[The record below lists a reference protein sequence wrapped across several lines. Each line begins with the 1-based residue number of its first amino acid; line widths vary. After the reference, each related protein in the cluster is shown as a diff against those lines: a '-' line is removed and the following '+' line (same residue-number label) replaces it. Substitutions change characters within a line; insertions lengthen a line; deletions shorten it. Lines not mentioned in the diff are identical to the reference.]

1 MSEKRELSNL
11 FYVLNKMGI
20 GDLTANH
27 ASILSQNKKGYYINK
42 HKYLFSQVNQNN
54 LVFVSLKDN
63 YSTKY
68 KHVNKAGFHI
78 HKYLHNSIA
87 KPKAILHTHTVNGI
101 AISCLKNGFNTKL
114 NQSSMRFHNK
124 IEYFKYNGMVVDD
137 KEGIK
142 LKKIIKKDTKL
153 IILRNHG
160 IILIGESIDEIFH
173 LNYHFEK
180 CAEVQLLLGNK
191 VLNHSNNKLAKLT
204 SLQHGSFGKIGSM
217 SWSAIK
223 KQLNL

>member
-63 YSTKY
+63 YSKKY

-87 KPKAILHTHTVNGI
+87 KPKHTPHTYCKWNSNI
-101 AISCLKNGFNTKL
+101 MS
-114 NQSSMRFHNK
+114 
-124 IEYFKYNGMVVDD
+124 
-137 KEGIK
+137 
-142 LKKIIKKDTKL
+142 KKW
-153 IILRNHG
+153 
-160 IILIGESIDEIFH
+160 F
-173 LNYHFEK
+173 
-180 CAEVQLLLGNK
+180 
-191 VLNHSNNKLAKLT
+191 
-204 SLQHGSFGKIGSM
+204 
-217 SWSAIK
+217 
-223 KQLNL
+223 